1 MSIDPKWWTL
11 GSAYRLEIDHLR
23 AVIDASLSLMKAGQ
37 VESAESLL
45 SSFSS
50 ELAEVRTSINQDVA
64 VTWQSC
70 GQTNGRSAL

>member
-1 MSIDPKWWTL
+1 MGSKWWTL
-11 GSAYRLEIDHLR
+11 GSAYRLEVDHLR

-45 SSFSS
+45 GSFSS
-50 ELAEVRTSINQDVA
+50 ELAEVRSSINQDVA
-64 VTWQSC
+64 VTWPSS

>member
-1 MSIDPKWWTL
+1 MHSKWWTL
-11 GSAYRLEIDHLR
+11 GSAYRLEIEQLR
-23 AVIDASLSLMKAGQ
+23 AIIDASLSLIKAGQ